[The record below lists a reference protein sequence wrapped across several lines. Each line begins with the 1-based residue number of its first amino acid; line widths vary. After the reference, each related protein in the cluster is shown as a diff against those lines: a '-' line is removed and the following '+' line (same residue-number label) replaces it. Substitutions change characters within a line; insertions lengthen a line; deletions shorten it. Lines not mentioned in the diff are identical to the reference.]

1 MAVARETGDF
11 WSRRRAAVRAE
22 AEAEAAAQRAAE
34 AARDEQERAR
44 AAAEKTDEDLLEE
57 LGLPDPDGLKPGDD
71 FAAFM
76 QKTVPERLRRRA
88 LRRLWTSN
96 PILANLD
103 GLTDYSD
110 DFTDA
115 ATVIPDMRTAYQV
128 GRGMYQ
134 HVRTLVSD
142 TEEEAGDAADAA
154 ASEEAGPEQAGG
166 DAPAL
171 AAADPS
177 APRLRE
183 TDAQALPPV
192 EEMEEE
198 PEPAPLTRRHMRFA
212 FES

>member
-1 MAVARETGDF
+1 MAVSRESGDF
-11 WSRRRAAVRAE
+11 WSRRRAAVQAE
-22 AEAEAAAQRAAE
+22 AEAEAAVQRATE
-34 AARDEQERAR
+34 AVRAEQEHAR
-44 AAAEKTDEDLLEE
+44 ALADKTDEDLLEE
-57 LGLPDPDGLKPGDD
+57 LGLPDPDDLKPGDD

-96 PILANLD
+96 PVLANLD

-134 HVRTLVSD
+134 HVRTLLSEEA
-142 TEEEAGDAADAA
+142 EEEAVPAISATDETDAA
-154 ASEEAGPEQAGG
+154 ATQV
-166 DAPAL
+166 L
-171 AAADPS
+171 AEADPA

-198 PEPAPLTRRHMRFA
+198 AEPAPLTRRHMRFA
-212 FES
+212 FEN

>member
-1 MAVARETGDF
+1 MAVSRDTGDF
-11 WSRRRAAVRAE
+11 WSRRRAAVQAE
-22 AEAEAAAQRAAE
+22 AETEAAAQHAAE
-34 AARDEQERAR
+34 AARAEQERAR
-44 AAAEKTDEDLLEE
+44 ALAGKTDEDLLEE
-57 LGLPDPDGLKPGDD
+57 LGLPDPDDLEPGDD

-96 PILANLD
+96 PVLANLD

-134 HVRTLVSD
+134 HVRTLL
-142 TEEEAGDAADAA
+142 
-154 ASEEAGPEQAGG
+154 SEEAEDEAIPAISATDET
-166 DAPAL
+166 DAVATQAL
-171 AAADPS
+171 AAADPA
-177 APRLRE
+177 APRLRDP
-183 TDAQALPPV
+183 DAQALPPV

-198 PEPAPLTRRHMRFA
+198 AEPAPPTRRHMRFA
-212 FES
+212 FEN